1 MKIDKAPLL
10 FTCIISTGTIV
21 GALAA
26 ATKAQTADPNQK
38 PETSLQTYVLIVSGI
53 NRDPEEQQAKDKAV
67 IRLQRFL
74 LGTGVAQAH
83 VRVLVDQDSFA
94 RKGARTSTAENLLEA
109 ITELASVI
117 EPADRFIFYYVGQ
130 ANIVAEEL
138 RINLP
143 GKDITGKQLAEW
155 INKVKASSMLVV
167 LDCPG
172 AGLAIKALA
181 AKGRIIVGGSR
192 SDQRFSTRFSEYF
205 IPALTDT
212 QSDTDSDG
220 KISLLEAFTA
230 TAKRLDDLYREQDL
244 LKTETPLLEDDGNG
258 IPSQQPWRH
267 EHDKNDGLAAS
278 KFFF

>member
-1 MKIDKAPLL
+1 MQRALV
-10 FTCIISTGTIV
+10 ISVTAILIGT
-21 GALAA
+21 LA
-26 ATKAQTADPNQK
+26 TVCAQSADPNQK
-38 PETSLQTYVLIVSGI
+38 PQTGSQTHVLVVSGI

-74 LGTGVAQAH
+74 RGAAVPQEHL
-83 VRVLVDQDSFA
+83 RVLVDETSFA
-94 RKGARTSTAENLLEA
+94 RKGAKTSTAENVMEA
-109 ITELASVI
+109 ITELAAAI
-117 EPADRFIFYYVGQ
+117 KPEDRFIFYYVGQ
-130 ANIVAEEL
+130 ANIVAEVL

-258 IPSQQPWRH
+258 IPSQQPWRY